1 LSSSLRDSTPN
12 ATSIRLEARN
22 IYVARTME
30 AIETALSKYD
40 QIAIPSTTRL
50 GRVTQK
56 MQTCVAC
63 DRPLSRRSGRP
74 LSDEE
79 NKKSQKAPTGSLG
92 KSKIWDRHL

>member
-1 LSSSLRDSTPN
+1 MSSSLRDSTHN

-92 KSKIWDRHL
+92 K